1 MLGHASPAMTLD
13 VYADLF
19 DDDLE
24 ILSKA
29 LNDARENS
37 DVGRMW
43 ARDGSTDAKVIRIP
57 RG

>member
-1 MLGHASPAMTLD
+1 MTLD

-19 DDDLE
+19 EDDLE

-29 LNDARENS
+29 LNDARANS

-43 ARDGSTDAKVIRIP
+43 ARDGSTDAKVVQIP